1 MLKVIGRRSAFNVQK
16 VLWLVGELDL
26 PHEHIER
33 GGPAGGLDS
42 PEHLALNPHG
52 RVPVIVDGE
61 TVVWES
67 HAILRYLAASFA
79 PARFWSDDPA
89 TRARVDQWL
98 EWSGYKLQRDFLTGV
113 FWGYY
118 RTPEPDRDTEAVARA
133 IEAVGEDLAHLEKLL
148 ADNRFLLG
156 DDLSLAD
163 IAAGTNM
170 YRYFNI
176 DIDRRDLKNVA
187 RWYEELTRRPA
198 YQAHVMLPF
207 EHMLGRLSY

>member
-16 VLWLVGELDL
+16 VMWFIAELDL

-33 GGPAGGLDS
+33 GGAAGGLDS
-42 PEHLALNPHG
+42 PAHLALNPHG
-52 RVPVIVDGE
+52 RIPVIVDGE

-67 HAILRYLAASFA
+67 HAILRYLAARFA
-79 PARFWSDDPA
+79 PDRFWNDDPA
-89 TRARVDQWL
+89 ARARVDQWL

-118 RTPEPDRDTEAVARA
+118 RTPEASRDNEAVARA

-148 ADNRFLLG
+148 AGNRFLLG
-156 DDLSLAD
+156 DDLCLAD

-170 YRYFNI
+170 FRYFNI
-176 DIDRRDLKNVA
+176 DIERRDLPNVA
-187 RWYEELTRRPA
+187 RWYDELTKRPA

-207 EHMLGRLSY
+207 EHMRGRLAY